1 MQLDEHEI
9 EWRTLDDGHEA
20 LVVNG
25 GGFDGGDCA
34 FFANCGEDVHAVG
47 SFAPLIPGSVG
58 CVVIRPDGSRYLARV
73 EADPLAPEWFPLCI
87 EAALWTSPG

>member
-1 MQLDEHEI
+1 
-9 EWRTLDDGHEA
+9 
-20 LVVNG
+20 
-25 GGFDGGDCA
+25 
-34 FFANCGEDVHAVG
+34 VHAVG

-73 EADPLAPEWFPLCI
+73 EADPLAPEWFPLCM